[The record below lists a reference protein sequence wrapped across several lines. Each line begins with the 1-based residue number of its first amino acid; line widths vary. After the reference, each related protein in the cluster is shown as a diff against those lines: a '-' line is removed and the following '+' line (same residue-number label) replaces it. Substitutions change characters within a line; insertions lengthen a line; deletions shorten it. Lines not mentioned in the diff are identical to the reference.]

1 MQELFADWTK
11 HWQLVMGGVIVA
23 AVLFLPG
30 GLAAVPGRIKRS
42 LQGRFE

>member
-1 MQELFADWTK
+1 VFSTWTK

-30 GLAAVPGRIKRS
+30 GLAAIPGRIKRAVHGDS
-42 LQGRFE
+42 AHE